1 MFFGINEEASFIERT
16 SGEEDENVN
25 NNNGR
30 KRRN

>member
-1 MFFGINEEASFIERT
+1 MLFGINEEASFIERT
-16 SGEEDENVN
+16 SGEEDENI